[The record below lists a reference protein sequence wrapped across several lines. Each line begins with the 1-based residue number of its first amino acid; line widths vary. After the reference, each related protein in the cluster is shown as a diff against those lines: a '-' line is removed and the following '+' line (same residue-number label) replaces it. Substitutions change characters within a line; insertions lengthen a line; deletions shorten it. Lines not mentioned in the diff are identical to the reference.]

1 MLADAVDYTARG
13 SSAAVV
19 WDIVSRFRVHA
30 RLWCD
35 RAAVAAHATS
45 VLPHLGSSWSNT
57 PANLLFHLFTK
68 MILATCPRANGPA
81 AGRGT
86 L

>member
-1 MLADAVDYTARG
+1 MLADAVAYTARG

-30 RLWCD
+30 GLWCVG
-35 RAAVAAHATS
+35 AAVAAQATS
-45 VLPHLGSSWSNT
+45 VLPHLGSSWSKT